1 MLRLIAFVFL
11 SLLHAFPALA
21 ACGAGP
27 DLEQFLTPAEKDAI
41 AAIEDETANSTG
53 TLWQATRDGRS
64 VYIVG
69 TMHLPDPR
77 HSVAMAALRP
87 ILREVDALYLETASD
102 GAAQMQSQIASDPS
116 MIFAADAGTPTL
128 PELLDDA
135 TWQQLRDAMAARG
148 FPAPLTAKMRP
159 WYVSMMLSIPPCAM
173 DTMTSV
179 VGGLDKMVERA
190 ALALDKPVRS
200 LEDWQTI
207 FSTFSEIPYQEQLDI
222 MALSIMP
229 DEVSEAA
236 FTATLDAYFDER
248 HARSWGLSEVLS
260 HRIPGLTAEQIEA
273 ESARMQDLL
282 LDRRNQNWLPV
293 ILDAVQDEDILV
305 AVGAAHLI
313 GENGLVA
320 LLENAGFALTRLPL

>member
-27 DLEQFLTPAEKDAI
+27 DPEQFLTPAEQDAI
-41 AAIEDETANSTG
+41 AAIEDETANGSG

-77 HSVAMAALRP
+77 HAKTMEAVRP
-87 ILREVDALYLETASD
+87 ILRDINAVYLETEAS
-102 GAAQMQSQIASDPS
+102 GESEMNKEIASDPTL
-116 MIFAADAGTPTL
+116 IFAPDKPTL
-128 PELLDDA
+128 PDLLDDA
-135 TWQQLRDAMAARG
+135 TWAQLRDAMAARG

-173 DTMTSV
+173 DTMISV

-207 FSTFSEIPYQEQLDI
+207 FSTFSEIPYQEQVDI